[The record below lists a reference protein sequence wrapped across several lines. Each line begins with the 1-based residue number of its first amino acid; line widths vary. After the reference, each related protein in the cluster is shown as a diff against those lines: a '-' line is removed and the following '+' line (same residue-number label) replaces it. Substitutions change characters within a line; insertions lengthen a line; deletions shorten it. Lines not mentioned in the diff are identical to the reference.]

1 MRIEGEKETH
11 EGTIHKGG
19 GMKVTATWDEV
30 KISASEDIERVTVTD
45 EADSLAFEMP
55 TEAEASSLVIKA
67 VEL

>member
-1 MRIEGEKETH
+1 
-11 EGTIHKGG
+11 
-19 GMKVTATWDEV
+19 MKVTATWDEV